1 MIKIN
6 SSEIRDKF
14 FDEQKN
20 KLPDTTNK
28 ILIDWLSFTSKIDS
42 DLSVFDVLGLSHIK
56 KHFQLI
62 YGFQGYKQRFYFE
75 GISIHYGHSKNQGVW
90 VEMSG
95 QGCRTFETYSKISF
109 VELFKAIIYNQENE
123 DYNVTRLDV
132 AFDDFHKIIPLKKL
146 SNQILDEHF
155 VSKFEPKSYLV
166 NMHPGRKGITC
177 DIGSSSSNL
186 KFRVY
191 DKAYERGYF
200 EEIEKNGFSWTRWEI
215 QMRDDRAYN
224 FMKLSLD
231 SDVGQIFRGVIL
243 KYFRVVDVNKSDSNK
258 RRWNTSKWY
267 LKFIGD
273 VENIS
278 LFTPCKS
285 DYNLYKCERYVYTQA
300 GNAVDTLIQIKGVDN
315 FIAELRASKSETTP
329 KYKELLN
336 TYNASHDIEEHGANI
351 LNYLKEHNL
360 E

>member
-1 MIKIN
+1 MT
-6 SSEIRDKF
+6 SSEIRDKLF
-14 FDEQKN
+14 EEQKN
-20 KLPDTTNK
+20 NLPDTTNK
-28 ILIDWLSFTSKIDS
+28 ILVDWLSFTSKIDS
-42 DLSVFDVLGLSHIK
+42 DFSFFEVLGLSHIK
-56 KHFQLI
+56 KYFQLI

-75 GISIHYGHSKNQGVW
+75 GISIHYGHAKNAGVW

-109 VELFKAIIYNQENE
+109 VELFKVIIYNQENE
-123 DYNVTRLDV
+123 DYHVTRLDV
-132 AFDDFHKIIPLKKL
+132 AFDDFHKVIPLKKL

-155 VSKFEPKSYLV
+155 VTKFEPKSITAQI
-166 NMHPGRKGITC
+166 HPGRKGITC
-177 DIGSSSSNL
+177 DIGSDSSNL

-200 EEIEKNGFSWTRWEI
+200 EEIEKNGFSWTRWEM
-215 QMRDDRAYN
+215 QLRDERAYN

-231 SDVGQIFRGVIL
+231 SDVGQIFRGVLL

-278 LFTPCKS
+278 LFTPCKT

-300 GNAVDTLIQIKGVDN
+300 GNAIDALIRIKGVEN

-329 KYKELLN
+329 KYKELIN
-336 TYNASHDIEEHGANI
+336 QYQCESEHGANI
-351 LNYLKEHNL
+351 LEYLKEN
-360 E
+360 EKA